1 MKNINFAE
9 PLIGIEEKRNI
20 IDAIDSKWLGKGK
33 YIEEFEK
40 KFSKVL
46 NVKNSISVNNGTNAF
61 LLILMHLNVKPGD
74 EIIVPSL
81 CYISPIHMIKLLGAT
96 PVVADIDIDSYQICP
111 SNIKKKISKKTKAIL
126 MIHNFGSLCRFKD
139 ICKIADTKN
148 IPIIEDMS
156 EAIFSKIKNNF
167 TGPNKSKKT
176 KIISFS
182 SLHSTKTI
190 TTGEG
195 GIIFT
200 NSNKISKNLKNLRD
214 HGVKK
219 GDAYCYKQIGGNFRM
234 SNLLAS
240 LGLAKLSKI
249 KNIIKKKT
257 ELNDFYNSKFKNL
270 KGCILQKEELHS
282 SPIKWS
288 YVIKFNN
295 SNLVKK
301 IIKMLNIKN
310 TVVRPSFRPLN
321 EFKYL
326 NLYKHKSCSEKDFI
340 NAKKICP
347 QLILLPMHLN
357 LKKNQALII
366 YNKINTL
373 LR

>member
-9 PLIGIEEKRNI
+9 PLIGFKEKKNI
-20 IDAIDSKWLGKGK
+20 IDAINSKWLGKGK
-33 YIEEFEK
+33 YVEEFEK
-40 KFSKVL
+40 KFSKTL

-61 LLILMHLNVKPGD
+61 LLILMHLKIKPGD

-96 PVVADIDIDSYQICP
+96 PIIADVNSDSYQICP
-111 SNIKKKISKKTKAIL
+111 INIQKKISKKTKAIL
-126 MIHNFGSLCRFKD
+126 MIHNYGSVCGYKD
-139 ICKIADTKN
+139 ICKVANKKGIQ
-148 IPIIEDMS
+148 IIEDMS
-156 EAIFSKIKNNF
+156 ETIFSKINNIF
-167 TGPNKSKKT
+167 LGSNKSKKT

-200 NSNKISKNLKNLRD
+200 NSNKISENLKNLRD
-214 HGVKK
+214 HGIKK
-219 GDAYCYKQIGGNFRM
+219 GKAYHYKQIGGNFRM

-240 LGLAKLSKI
+240 LGLAQLSKV

-257 ELNDFYNSKFKNL
+257 ELNNYYNNQFKNL
-270 KGCILQKEELHS
+270 KGCILQKEELNTK
-282 SPIKWS
+282 PIKWS
-288 YVIKFNN
+288 YVIKFEN
-295 SNLVKK
+295 SNLVKE
-301 IIKMLNIKN
+301 IIRNLNIKN
-310 TVVRPSFRPLN
+310 TIVRPSFRPLD

-326 NLYKHKSCSEKDFI
+326 NIYKNKMNNKKDFI
-340 NAKKICP
+340 NAKKICS

-357 LKKNQALII
+357 LKKKQALII

-373 LR
+373 LK

>member
-9 PLIGIEEKRNI
+9 PLIGFEEKKNI

-33 YIEEFEK
+33 YVEEFEK
-40 KFSKVL
+40 KFSKAL

-61 LLILMHLNVKPGD
+61 LLILMHLKIKPGD

-96 PVVADIDIDSYQICP
+96 PVIVDVDSDSYQICP
-111 SNIKKKISKKTKAIL
+111 SNIKKKISNKTKAIL
-126 MIHNFGSLCRFKD
+126 MIHNFGSVCKYED
-139 ICKIADTKN
+139 ICKIADTKK
-148 IPIIEDMS
+148 IQIIEDMS
-156 EAIFSKIKNNF
+156 ESIFSKIKNNF
-167 TGPNKSKKT
+167 LVSNKSKKT

-200 NSNKISKNLKNLRD
+200 NSNTISENLKNLRD

-219 GDAYCYKQIGGNFRM
+219 GKAYCYKQIGGNFRM

-240 LGLAKLSKI
+240 LGVAQLSKI
-249 KNIIKKKT
+249 KNIIKKKE
-257 ELNDFYNSKFKNL
+257 ELNDYYNSKFKKL
-270 KGCILQKEELHS
+270 KGCILQKEELYS
-282 SPIKWS
+282 KPIKWS
-288 YVIKFNN
+288 YVVRFEN

-301 IIKMLNIKN
+301 IIRNLNIEN
-310 TVVRPSFRPLN
+310 TVVRPSFRPLD

-326 NLYKHKSCSEKDFI
+326 NVYKYKMNNKKDFI
-340 NAKKICP
+340 NAKKICS

-357 LKKNQALII
+357 LKKNQALKI
-366 YNKINTL
+366 YNKINIL
-373 LR
+373 LK

>member
-1 MKNINFAE
+1 MKDINFAE
-9 PLIGIEEKRNI
+9 PLIGFEEKKNI

-33 YIEEFEK
+33 YVEQFEK
-40 KFSKVL
+40 KFSKAL

-61 LLILMHLNVKPGD
+61 LLILMHLKIKPGD

-96 PVVADIDIDSYQICP
+96 PVIVDVDSDSYQICP
-111 SNIKKKISKKTKAIL
+111 SNIKKKISSKTKAIL
-126 MIHNFGSLCRFKD
+126 MIHNFGSICKYVD
-139 ICKIADTKN
+139 ICKIADAKK
-148 IPIIEDMS
+148 IQIIEDMS
-156 EAIFSKIKNNF
+156 ESIFSKIKNNF
-167 TGPNKSKKT
+167 LGSNKSKKT

-200 NSNKISKNLKNLRD
+200 NSNAISENLKNLRD

-219 GDAYCYKQIGGNFRM
+219 GKAYSYKQIGGNFRM

-240 LGLAKLSKI
+240 LGVAQLSKI
-249 KNIIKKKT
+249 KNIIKKKE
-257 ELNDFYNSKFKNL
+257 ELNDYYNSKFKNL
-270 KGCILQKEELHS
+270 KGCILQKEELYS
-282 SPIKWS
+282 KPIKWS
-288 YVIKFNN
+288 YVVRFEN

-301 IIKMLNIKN
+301 IIRNLNIEN
-310 TVVRPSFRPLN
+310 TVVRPSFRPLD

-326 NLYKHKSCSEKDFI
+326 NVYKYKINNKKDFI
-340 NAKKICP
+340 NAKKICS

-357 LKKNQALII
+357 LKKNQALKI
-366 YNKINTL
+366 YNKINIL
-373 LR
+373 LK